1 MSMTT
6 TAPAPC
12 LYVGRVMH
20 HRLRPF
26 RHRFTYRM
34 WTLFVPLDDWGALGR
49 GLRLLSV
56 EGRGLLSLRARD
68 HGPRDGSPL
77 EPWVRGEL
85 RARGIDDGGGRIFML
100 AMPRVCGYVFNPLTV
115 YYAYDRNDRLVALLY
130 EVKNTFGGQ
139 HVYAFQVEPNAR
151 RLAHGCD
158 KDFYVSPFI
167 GMDARYAFNLEPPG
181 DRLSVVIN
189 ERVSEGPQ
197 LVASL
202 TAHRR
207 PLRDREL
214 ARQLLATGPLTWK
227 VVGGIHLE
235 ALKLWWRGA
244 RFHAPSA
251 QPKHRVAGNTAEGGA
266 ER

>member
-1 MSMTT
+1 MTM
-6 TAPAPC
+6 TAPGPG

-26 RHRFTYRM
+26 RQRFTYRM

-49 GLRLLSV
+49 GLRLLAV
-56 EGRGLLSLRARD
+56 ERPGLLSLRARD
-68 HGPRDGSPL
+68 HGPRDGRPL
-77 EPWVRGEL
+77 EPWVRREL

-100 AMPRVCGYVFNPLTV
+100 AMPRVLGYVFNPLTV
-115 YYAYDRNDRLVALLY
+115 YYAYDRADGLRALLY

-139 HVYAFQVEPNAR
+139 HVYAFQVEPGTR

-167 GMDARYAFNLEPPG
+167 GMDARYDFNLEPPG
-181 DRLSVVIN
+181 ERLSVVIS
-189 ERVSEGPQ
+189 ERVGEGPQ

-202 TAHRR
+202 TARRR
-207 PLRDREL
+207 PLSDREL
-214 ARQLLATGPLTWK
+214 LKRLLATGPLTFT
-227 VVGGIHLE
+227 VIAGIHFE
-235 ALKLWWRGA
+235 ALRLWWRGA

-251 QPKHRVAGNTAEGGA
+251 QPKRVVAGNTADGGS